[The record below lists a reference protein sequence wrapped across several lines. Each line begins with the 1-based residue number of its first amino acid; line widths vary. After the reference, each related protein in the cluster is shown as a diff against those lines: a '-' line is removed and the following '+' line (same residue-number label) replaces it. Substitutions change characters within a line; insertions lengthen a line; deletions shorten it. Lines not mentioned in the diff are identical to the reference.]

1 MTVGNLSRTHSFA
14 LNACLTLSMTQLS
27 LTVKWVR
34 LYMLN
39 GEPATVQQEIF
50 EHPKW
55 MFVAALEAVPE
66 SKVPKILIVKLSR

>member
-1 MTVGNLSRTHSFA
+1 
-14 LNACLTLSMTQLS
+14 MTQLS